1 MTKDKTRNLFDQV
14 LHLLDDSGASRDE
27 AAAVLLKLL
36 VLISIANE
44 EDKQTLM
51 IKVNYVFDWE
61 TFNNP
66 TPKEIH

>member
-1 MTKDKTRNLFDQV
+1 MTQDKTKQLFDQV

-36 VLISIANE
+36 VLISIAND

-51 IKVNYVFDWE
+51 TKVNYVFDWE